1 MIIINLLT
9 ISAIIGFAFIVVA
22 AEIAL
27 LQIKQSDTSTSDVY
41 IRKMINNK
49 NEFMSTIQ
57 VGITLSSMIAGW
69 AGEPAMTEL
78 LFRTNIQNILGHKLT
93 EIISFCIITYIS
105 IVVSELLPK
114 NIAMAFP
121 YKTLKR
127 VVPFIK
133 TVHIV
138 FYPMVWLLDHS
149 STILSSFMKIPTN
162 LEEEIINES
171 SIIKSMQIGANDIQS
186 DIKESDIAFIKNA
199 LTLNDTS
206 VQDIMTP
213 IDDISFDS
221 NVFSRIPNTD
231 YSKYSYHNN
240 THDLHAIDANSTAD
254 NALHLMSEYKTNMLK
269 VVRND
274 IIIGIVTDTDI
285 FKIIYPKLFHHTN

>member
-1 MIIINLLT
+1 
-9 ISAIIGFAFIVVA
+9 
-22 AEIAL
+22 
-27 LQIKQSDTSTSDVY
+27 
-41 IRKMINNK
+41 
-49 NEFMSTIQ
+49 
-57 VGITLSSMIAGW
+57 MIAGW

-78 LFRTNIQNILGHKLT
+78 LFKTNIQNILGHKLT
-93 EIISFCIITYIS
+93 EIVSFCIITYIS

-231 YSKYSYHNN
+231 YSKYSYHTN

-269 VVRND
+269 VVKD
-274 IIIGIVTDTDI
+274 DTIIGIVTDTDV
-285 FKIIYPKLFHHTN
+285 FKIIYPKLVHPTD

>member
-78 LFRTNIQNILGHKLT
+78 LLKTNIQDIIGHKLT
-93 EIISFCIITYIS
+93 EVASFCIITYIS

-121 YKTLKR
+121 YETLKR

-149 STILSSFMKIPTN
+149 SVLLSSIMRIPTN
-162 LEEEIINES
+162 IEEETINES
-171 SIIKSMQIGANDIQS
+171 AIIKSMQIGANDNKS
-186 DIKESDIAFIKNA
+186 DIKESDITFIKNA
-199 LTLNDTS
+199 LALNDTP
-206 VQDIMTP
+206 VRDIMTP
-213 IDDISFDS
+213 VNDISFNS
-221 NVFSRIPNTD
+221 QVFSRIPSQD
-231 YSKYSYHNN
+231 YSTYSYHNN
-240 THDLHAIDANSTAD
+240 TYVLHAI
-254 NALHLMSEYKTNMLK
+254 NAHETTDYALKIMSEHNTYMLK
-269 VVRND
+269 IIENND
-274 IIIGIVTDTDI
+274 IIGIITDTDI
-285 FKIIYPKLFHHTN
+285 FKIIYPKLFQQ

>member
-9 ISAIIGFAFIVVA
+9 ITAIISFAFIVVA

-27 LQIKQSDTSTSDVY
+27 LQIKQSDTSTNDVY

-78 LFRTNIQNILGHKLT
+78 LLKTNIQDIIGHKLT
-93 EIISFCIITYIS
+93 EVASFCIITYIS

-149 STILSSFMKIPTN
+149 SILLSSIMKIPTN
-162 LEEEIINES
+162 IEEETINES
-171 SIIKSMQIGANDIQS
+171 AIIKSMQIGANDNKS
-186 DIKESDIAFIKNA
+186 DIKESDVTFIKNA
-199 LTLNDTS
+199 LTLNDTP
-206 VQDIMTP
+206 VRDIMTP
-213 IDDISFDS
+213 VNDISFNS
-221 NVFSRIPNTD
+221 QVFSRIPNKD
-231 YSKYSYHNN
+231 YSTYSYHNN
-240 THDLHAIDANSTAD
+240 TYVLHAI
-254 NALHLMSEYKTNMLK
+254 NAHETTDHALKIMSEHNTYMLK
-269 VVRND
+269 VIEND
-274 IIIGIVTDTDI
+274 DIIGIITDTDI
-285 FKIIYPKLFHHTN
+285 FKIIYPKLFQQ

>member
-78 LFRTNIQNILGHKLT
+78 LVKTNIQSIIGHKLT
-93 EIISFCIITYIS
+93 EVISFCIITYIS

-121 YKTLKR
+121 YKTLNR
-127 VVPFIK
+127 VAPFIK

-149 STILSSFMKIPTN
+149 SALLSSIMKIPTN
-162 LEEEIINES
+162 IEEETINES
-171 SIIKSMQIGANDIQS
+171 SIIKSMQIGADDDKS
-186 DIKESDIAFIKNA
+186 DIKESDITFIKNA
-199 LTLNDTS
+199 LALNDTP
-206 VQDIMTP
+206 VRDIMTP
-213 IDDISFDS
+213 VDDICFDS
-221 NVFSRIPNTD
+221 QVFSKIPNKD
-231 YSKYSYHNN
+231 YSTYSYHNN
-240 THDLHAIDANSTAD
+240 THVLYAIKAHETTDYAVKI
-254 NALHLMSEYKTNMLK
+254 MSKHNTHILK
-269 VVRND
+269 IIENND
-274 IIIGIVTDTDI
+274 IIGIITDTDI
-285 FKIIYPKLFHHTN
+285 FKIISPKLFQQ

>member
-1 MIIINLLT
+1 MIITNLLI

-27 LQIKQSDTSTSDVY
+27 LQIKQSDTSTDDAY

-78 LFRTNIQNILGHKLT
+78 LFKTNIQNILGHKLT
-93 EIISFCIITYIS
+93 EIVSFCIITYIS

-149 STILSSFMKIPTN
+149 STMLSSFMKIPTN

-221 NVFSRIPNTD
+221 NIFSRIPNTD
-231 YSKYSYHNN
+231 YSKYSYHTN

-254 NALHLMSEYKTNMLK
+254 NTLHLMSEYKTNMLK
-269 VVRND
+269 VVKD
-274 IIIGIVTDTDI
+274 DTIIGIVTDTDV
-285 FKIIYPKLFHHTN
+285 FKIIYPKLFHPTD

>member
-27 LQIKQSDTSTSDVY
+27 LQIKQSDTSTSDAY

-69 AGEPAMTEL
+69 AGEPAMTEI
-78 LFRTNIQNILGHKLT
+78 LFKTNIQSIIGHKLT
-93 EIISFCIITYIS
+93 EVVSFCIITYIS

-149 STILSSFMKIPTN
+149 STLLSSIMKIPTN
-162 LEEEIINES
+162 IEEETINES
-171 SIIKSMQIGANDIQS
+171 SIIKSMQIGANDSQS
-186 DIKESDIAFIKNA
+186 DIKKSDITFIKNA
-199 LTLNDTS
+199 LTLNDTP
-206 VQDIMTP
+206 VHDIMTP
-213 IDDISFDS
+213 IDNISFDG
-221 NVFSRIPNTD
+221 NIFSRIPNKD
-231 YSKYSYHNN
+231 YSMYLYHNN
-240 THDLHAIDANSTAD
+240 YHILHAVNANATAD
-254 NALHLMSEYKTNMLK
+254 HALRIMSEHKTDILK
-269 VVRND
+269 VVDNNV
-274 IIIGIVTDTDI
+274 ILGILTDTDI
-285 FKIIYPKLFHHTN
+285 FRIIYNEAFHHTD

>member
-1 MIIINLLT
+1 MIITNLLI

-27 LQIKQSDTSTSDVY
+27 LQIKQSDTSTDDVY

-69 AGEPAMTEL
+69 AGEPAMTDL
-78 LFRTNIQNILGHKLT
+78 LFKTNIQNILGHKLT
-93 EIISFCIITYIS
+93 EIVSFCLITYIS

-231 YSKYSYHNN
+231 YSKYSYHTN

-269 VVRND
+269 VVKD
-274 IIIGIVTDTDI
+274 DTIIGIVTDTDV
-285 FKIIYPKLFHHTN
+285 FKIIYPKLFHPTD

>member
-1 MIIINLLT
+1 MIITNLLI

-27 LQIKQSDTSTSDVY
+27 LQIKQSDTSTDDAY

-78 LFRTNIQNILGHKLT
+78 LFKTNIQNILGHKLT
-93 EIISFCIITYIS
+93 EIVSFCIITYIS

-231 YSKYSYHNN
+231 YSKYSYHTN

-269 VVRND
+269 VVKD
-274 IIIGIVTDTDI
+274 DTIIGIVTDTDV
-285 FKIIYPKLFHHTN
+285 FKIIYPKLFHPTD